1 MRASLKASKEFYIM
15 PLTFV
20 LPREYVEFL
29 TVFTDLEEQEGS
41 QNVWLMKAAIRKN

>member
-1 MRASLKASKEFYIM
+1 M